1 MTQQPNPQ
9 NAAKCPFYI
18 EPGSP
23 LSAEKSIN
31 RCVACATRRD
41 RRLQCVKEDL
51 RQIAY
56 ETVLEAAPTYDPA
69 HESGASF
76 ITFLRSQVCGK
87 LWAEGENYLES
98 IPFLSL
104 DDTSRAESQLDQ
116 GGPDPLGNNPSI
128 DGLVADACQCG
139 GVDEEVIRHVEV
151 EQFKQLLPQL
161 LARLSEK
168 EKMVLELKF
177 FEGKKGV
184 EIAEVLGVT
193 KGRVS
198 QLINTACAKLKKG
211 YLSASQQQRNG

>member
-9 NAAKCPFYI
+9 NAAECPFYI

-31 RCVACATRRD
+31 QCVACATRSD

-56 ETVLEAAPTYDPA
+56 ETVLEAAPTYAPA

-76 ITFLRSQVCGK
+76 ITFIRSRVCGK
-87 LWAEGENYLES
+87 LWDERKKHLKS
-98 IPFLSL
+98 TPFLFL

-116 GGPDPLGNNPSI
+116 GAPYSLGNNPSI

-161 LARLSEK
+161 LGRLSEK
-168 EKMVLELKF
+168 DQTALALKF
-177 FEGKKGV
+177 FEGKTVV
-184 EIAEVLGVT
+184 EIAEVFGVT

-198 QLINTACAKLKKG
+198 QLINAACTKLKKA
-211 YLSASQQQRNG
+211 YLNASQQQRNN